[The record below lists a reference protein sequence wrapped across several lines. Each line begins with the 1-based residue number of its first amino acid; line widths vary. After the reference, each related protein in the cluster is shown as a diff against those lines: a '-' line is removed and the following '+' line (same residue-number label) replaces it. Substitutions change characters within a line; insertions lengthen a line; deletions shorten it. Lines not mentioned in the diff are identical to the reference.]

1 MLPAQRK
8 QCRKVIVGDDHSLFR
23 DALAQLAASQ
33 LPEARVDA
41 AGSMAEVMQ
50 LADAGDT
57 PDLFLL
63 DLLFPGM
70 EISVSLPELRR
81 RYPKDSIILI
91 SMVDDEETVALSM
104 RSGGDGFIHKAV
116 PRERCI
122 AAIHRV
128 LMGEFVIELEDTQTD
143 PADLVSDTAI
153 TLTARQREVLDLLA
167 QGTPNKLMAREL
179 GISHLTVRLH
189 VSSLLRL
196 FGVSRR
202 AEVAPKARAL
212 GLLDIG

>member
-33 LPEARVDA
+33 LPEAQVDTA
-41 AGSMAEVMQ
+41 VSMAEVMQ
-50 LADAGDT
+50 LAEAGDA

-81 RYPKDSIILI
+81 RYPKASIVIV
-91 SMVDDEETVALSM
+91 SMVEDEQTVALAM

-122 AAIHRV
+122 TAIRRV
-128 LMGEFVIELEDTQTD
+128 LAGEYVIELEDIHTGA
-143 PADLVSDTAI
+143 ADAVSDTAI

-189 VSSLLRL
+189 VSALLRL
-196 FGVSRR
+196 LGVARR

-212 GLLDIG
+212 GLLDGG